1 MATEETDMETTER
14 ERRGGRPSSGPVT
27 TGSPGTLRL
36 LWADLRKQQIYS
48 EPDPLADEEFE
59 LQQEDRA
66 RRSAQIGRVHS
77 LGPEAYERMRRR
89 YWGAS

>member
-1 MATEETDMETTER
+1 MATEETDMETAEQT
-14 ERRGGRPSSGPVT
+14 RRGRRPAAAPVT
-27 TGSPGTLRL
+27 TGNPGMLRL
-36 LWADLRKQQIYS
+36 LWADLRKDQIYS

-59 LQQEDRA
+59 LQQEDRM
-66 RRSAQIGRVHS
+66 RHSAQIGKVHS